1 MGEEKRAFNV
11 NFNWKIYIS
20 CEISFRQSHPTVP
33 ITRVIESNWIR
44 VPSEMKLSL
53 FSYCNSARYATLKIE
68 LFSIFQLVD
77 PTIMRQIQLEMIF
90 YAAKIILGAEVD
102 IGVSRTKIGRR
113 DGK

>member
-20 CEISFRQSHPTVP
+20 CEISFRQSHPFVP
-33 ITRVIESNWIR
+33 IARVIESNWIR

-77 PTIMRQIQLEMIF
+77 LTIMRQIQLEMIF

>member
-1 MGEEKRAFNV
+1 MK
-11 NFNWKIYIS
+11 
-20 CEISFRQSHPTVP
+20 
-33 ITRVIESNWIR
+33 
-44 VPSEMKLSL
+44 MKLTYFL
-53 FSYCNSARYATLKIE
+53 YWNSARYATFKIK

-77 PTIMRQIQLEMIF
+77 LTIMRQIQLEMIF

>member
-1 MGEEKRAFNV
+1 MRHF
-11 NFNWKIYIS
+11 KI
-20 CEISFRQSHPTVP
+20 
-33 ITRVIESNWIR
+33 
-44 VPSEMKLSL
+44 K
-53 FSYCNSARYATLKIE
+53 

-77 PTIMRQIQLEMIF
+77 LTIMRQIQLEMIF